1 MQWACAI
8 LLFVAYPALQ
18 RILHIIS
25 LTARFHKKSIER
37 KMCVL
42 MSEKCLILRR
52 IARDMVQMY
61 VGLNVKHSFFLS
73 DFNDTWIFSTDFRK
87 NTRISNFIKI
97 SYSMRTD
104 GQTDRRMDGQ
114 TGITKLIVA
123 FRNLPNV
130 PNNGQR
136 FFSITF
142 KIVLKQLIF
151 VKLGSWDKGS
161 ASIKISIYQ
170 QNISQ
175 ENINIRTPSQILIF

>member
-1 MQWACAI
+1 
-8 LLFVAYPALQ
+8 
-18 RILHIIS
+18 
-25 LTARFHKKSIER
+25 
-37 KMCVL
+37 
-42 MSEKCLILRR
+42 
-52 IARDMVQMY
+52 
-61 VGLNVKHSFFLS
+61 
-73 DFNDTWIFSTDFRK
+73 
-87 NTRISNFIKI
+87 
-97 SYSMRTD
+97 MRTD